1 MGKKNEYEIVK
12 FKNEEFELDVKV
24 SPYENTI
31 WLSQKQLSILFKVNT
46 QAITKQLKNIYSNKE
61 LDYSSTCS
69 ILEQVEYEGNRLINR
84 KIKFYNL
91 DILIFLGFKL
101 NSSQAIIFR
110 KWANK
115 VLKEYLLKGYAINE
129 NRVTVSN
136 ENYIELRNEVVSINN
151 RLLKIEDKVF
161 DKEYCLDKLFFNGE
175 YYDAYTL
182 IQQIFESANNEII
195 IIDNY
200 IDRTILD
207 RLVVKKENVQ
217 VIIYTDVNTSKLS
230 TLDIKIFNNQY
241 GLLNVLYT
249 SKVHDR
255 FIIIDRNKLYH
266 LGYSIKDLGKKIFS
280 IIESDSSF
288 VNLLLKNL

>member
-101 NSSQAIIFR
+101 NSNQAIIFR
-110 KWANK
+110 KC
-115 VLKEYLLKGYAINE
+115 
-129 NRVTVSN
+129 TSN
-136 ENYIELRNEVVSINN
+136 N
-151 RLLKIEDKVF
+151 
-161 DKEYCLDKLFFNGE
+161 
-175 YYDAYTL
+175 
-182 IQQIFESANNEII
+182 
-195 IIDNY
+195 
-200 IDRTILD
+200 
-207 RLVVKKENVQ
+207 
-217 VIIYTDVNTSKLS
+217 
-230 TLDIKIFNNQY
+230 
-241 GLLNVLYT
+241 LYRYE
-249 SKVHDR
+249 H
-255 FIIIDRNKLYH
+255 N
-266 LGYSIKDLGKKIFS
+266 
-280 IIESDSSF
+280 
-288 VNLLLKNL
+288 